1 MNHFHTFESFL
12 LENLNERRDK
22 DLYAIMRPVFDSTP
36 EYVFKEL
43 YYAHGGFFKTEFQN
57 LLDSGMDEDDIEIEF
72 EEWIDLNWKKK
83 IITVN
88 ISDFTEETQNAMI
101 VRQMGNA
108 ELSHVPG
115 DVERTETQRKLIGK
129 YGEGK
134 NEPVILLK
142 KKDGYELMEG
152 WHRTMSVMCIG
163 SDGTDNYKKW
173 DKVKLNAWIG
183 DGPGVNDI

>member
-1 MNHFHTFESFL
+1 
-12 LENLNERRDK
+12 
-22 DLYAIMRPVFDSTP
+22 
-36 EYVFKEL
+36 
-43 YYAHGGFFKTEFQN
+43 
-57 LLDSGMDEDDIEIEF
+57 
-72 EEWIDLNWKKK
+72 
-83 IITVN
+83 
-88 ISDFTEETQNAMI
+88 
-101 VRQMGNA
+101 MGNS

-115 DVERTETQRKLIGK
+115 DAERTEIQRKLIGK

-142 KKDGYELMEG
+142 KKNGYELMEG
-152 WHRTMSVMCIG
+152 WHRTMSVLCIG